1 MDESSLHAREM
12 KKRVVVK
19 IATGKSIT
27 MEKVY
32 MLFAFCGTFEF
43 LS

>member
-1 MDESSLHAREM
+1 MDESSLHARE
-12 KKRVVVK
+12 KKKKEVVK

-27 MEKVY
+27 MEKVS
-32 MLFAFCGTFEF
+32 MLYAFYGTFEF